1 MLICAAACEF
11 LAGGFSSR
19 PHPGFPFT
27 PGRREAS
34 EHTGQPA

>member
-11 LAGGFSSR
+11 LAGSFSSR

-27 PGRREAS
+27 PGRRAAS
-34 EHTGQPA
+34 EHPGQPA